1 MSQMLN
7 HEFSRKMFLKGG
19 GALIVAFSAGG
30 AAGAGTARAAES
42 PFASNGPTDLS
53 AVDTFISVH
62 SDNTVSLRS
71 GFVELGQGSPTGL
84 LMIAAEELDV
94 EMGQMRHVRADT
106 NVTPNAGG
114 TSASNT
120 IALGGPRVRSAA
132 ATAKQALL
140 ALASAQLGVPAASL
154 TVSKGVVSG
163 GGRSITY
170 GQLIGDRLF
179 NVPMAAASVD
189 PGVGPAKAPARYTL
203 VGTSPPRIDIP
214 DKVIGKYTYVH
225 NVRVPG
231 MLHGRI
237 VRPRGQMVYGFGAP
251 VVSVDE
257 ASIKHLRGA
266 RVVRKGDFVGVVA
279 DDEYV
284 AVQAAAQ
291 LRVQWAEPPARLSG
305 SGNMIKQMR
314 AQDGAG
320 GSVQS
325 YQRIT
330 GDVETGLKSAAHV
343 VSGSYSFSWN
353 ALQPIGADCAV
364 AWVTA
369 DGALVY
375 CGTSSLNGTR
385 GQVSRA
391 TGLPTSQV
399 RIVYYETASS
409 FGGQQSGNLDIP
421 KAAAVMSQ
429 LAGAPVRL
437 QFERWDDHGWASYG
451 PGALI
456 DIRAGADAKGNIVG
470 YDAASFYPQYKDF
483 NTDTTEELALAK
495 RPGPSVINFSSGAG
509 FAVTPGVPGQAASL
523 MYPGIMYSL
532 PNERWLLKSLPL
544 HDTWL
549 KAQWLRSG
557 SAPLYGFGSEQ
568 VIDELA
574 RRVGI
579 DPVAFRVQN
588 LSRASNRNRLLT
600 VIDAVAKAA
609 KWEPRVPA
617 SNLSDAKVVTG
628 RGFAAYDSKSASA
641 TVADVQVDKSSGKI
655 VVEHVYSATS
665 GNLVISPGLV
675 ENQIVGAIIQMT
687 SRTLQE
693 QLVYS
698 KTNVTGLDWVTYPI
712 LRFKEH
718 PRVTSVV
725 VQHSDLPPI
734 GVGEPVSDSIPAAI
748 ANAFF
753 DATGVRIHDAP
764 MTPGRVR
771 AALEAARA

>member
-1 MSQMLN
+1 MSQVL
-7 HEFSRKMFLKGG
+7 SRELSRRTFLKGG
-19 GALIVAFSAGG
+19 GALVVGFAAGG
-30 AAGAGTARAAES
+30 AAAGAAHAAES

-53 AVDTFISVH
+53 SVDSFIVVH
-62 SDNTVSLRS
+62 PDNTVSLRS

-94 EMGQMRHVRADT
+94 EMGQMSHVRADT

-120 IALGGPRVRSAA
+120 IAVGGPRVRSAA
-132 ATAKQALL
+132 ASAKQALL
-140 ALASAQLGVPAASL
+140 ALASAQLGVPVASL

-163 GGRSITY
+163 GGRSVTY

-189 PGVGPAKAPARYTL
+189 PGVGPAKAPAQYRL

-214 DKVIGKYTYVH
+214 DKVTGAYTYIH

-237 VRPRGQMVYGFGAP
+237 VRPRGQAVYGSGAP

-257 ASIKHLRGA
+257 GSIEHLKGA
-266 RVVRKGDFVGVVA
+266 RVVRKGDFIGVVA
-279 DDEYV
+279 ADEYT

-291 LRVQWAEPPARLSG
+291 LRVRWAEPPARLAG
-305 SGNMIKQMR
+305 NGNMVAQMR

-325 YQRIT
+325 YARNA
-330 GDVETGLKSAAHV
+330 GDVDSGLRSAAHV

-364 AWVTA
+364 ALVTA

-375 CGTSSLNGTR
+375 CCTSSLSGTR

-391 TGLPTSQV
+391 TGVPMERV
-399 RIVYYETASS
+399 RIVYYESASS
-409 FGGQQSGNLDIP
+409 FGGAQSGNLDIP

-437 QFERWDDHGWASYG
+437 QFQRWDDHGWASYG
-451 PGALI
+451 PGALL
-456 DIRAGADAKGNIVG
+456 DARVGADAKGNLIGFDV
-470 YDAASFYPQYKDF
+470 ATFYPQYKDF

-495 RPGPSVINFSSGAG
+495 KPGPSVINFSAGAG
-509 FAVTPGVPGQAASL
+509 FAVTPGLTDRAASL

-544 HDTWL
+544 QDNWL
-549 KAQWLRSG
+549 KAQWIRSG

-568 VIDELA
+568 LIDELA
-574 RRVGI
+574 HRVGM
-579 DPVAFRVQN
+579 DPVAFRLQN
-588 LSRASNRNRLLT
+588 LSRASNRDRLLT
-600 VIDAVAKAA
+600 VIDAVTKAA
-609 KWEPRVPA
+609 KWEPRVTA
-617 SNLSDAKVVTG
+617 SRLSDANVVTG
-628 RGFAAYDSKSASA
+628 RGFALYDSKSASG
-641 TVADVQVDKSSGKI
+641 TIADVEVDKSTGKI
-655 VVEHVYSATS
+655 TVKHVYSATS

-675 ENQIVGAIIQMT
+675 ENQIVGAITQMT
-687 SRTLQE
+687 SRTLHE
-693 QLVYS
+693 QLTYT
-698 KTNVTGLDWVTYPI
+698 KTNVTGQTVYGSMYDYYL
-712 LRFKEH
+712 
-718 PRVTSVV
+718 
-725 VQHSDLPPI
+725 
-734 GVGEPVSDSIPAAI
+734 
-748 ANAFF
+748 
-753 DATGVRIHDAP
+753 
-764 MTPGRVR
+764 
-771 AALEAARA
+771 